1 MKKNV
6 SKYAK
11 VLIIGAGAVGCE
23 VLKNLSLGNVGTDVL
38 KKTKKGSG
46 QKRVVD
52 NIMNVR
58 YSK

>member
-23 VLKNLSLGNVGTDVL
+23 VLKNLSF
-38 KKTKKGSG
+38 SG
-46 QKRVVD
+46 FKHIHIIDYDIIRVKD
-52 NIMNVR
+52 LNR
-58 YSK
+58 